1 MLFKEIQNMITHKTK
16 KNAKTKNTNYST
28 YIDVVLIVRSQEI
41 VSWMPENRK
50 TEYRY
55 QTPSSRRC
63 RYSIDEIQLQSP

>member
-28 YIDVVLIVRSQEI
+28 YIDVVLIVRNPEI

-50 TEYRY
+50 R
-55 QTPSSRRC
+55 
-63 RYSIDEIQLQSP
+63 